1 MMTQPLVSIF
11 DGYLAPADHRL
22 VFDFLSQPGWAFGA
36 FSDGEPTTSR
46 YFYKHFAGI
55 FADGRESRTTDDI
68 ESELRSAS
76 PLLANFWNSLK
87 RGPLRGQALAR
98 CYANGMPSG
107 IEGSVHLDSNI
118 DGHLT
123 TIYYPHPEWQP
134 NFGGETLFF
143 NADASDLTSALYP
156 KPNRLA
162 IFSGTIP
169 HVARPTSHR
178 FTDLRITLMF
188 KTTQATPPAQAD

>member
-1 MMTQPLVSIF
+1 MTQPAISIF
-11 DGYLAPADHRL
+11 DGFLAPADHRA

-36 FSDGEPTTSR
+36 FSDGDPDPPR
-46 YFYKHFAGI
+46 YFYKHFAGF
-55 FADGRESRTTDDI
+55 FADGREARTPHQI
-68 ESELRSAS
+68 EEELRAAS
-76 PLLANFWNSLK
+76 PLLANFWDALK

-107 IEGSVHLDSNI
+107 VEGGVHLDSNI
-118 DGHLT
+118 DDHLT
-123 TIYYPHPEWQP
+123 TIYYPHPEWKP

-162 IFSGTIP
+162 IFSGAIP
-169 HVARPTSHR
+169 LVARPTSSR
-178 FTDLRITLMF
+178 FTQLRITLMF
-188 KTTQATPPAQAD
+188 KTTPAAAVAQAA